1 MGGVMGRSYHARFF
15 CSGLRR
21 ATSGADFGQLGL
33 RPSLAL
39 DGLELRAEAIERALR
54 VTELSLRVAEM
65 SAERSKRLADLVEV
79 AGEPREVVEDDLR
92 VRLRSEEH
100 TSELQSLRHL
110 VCR

>member
-65 SAERSKRLADLVEV
+65 SAERSKRLAGLVEG
-79 AGEPREVVEDDLR
+79 AGEPRGGVGDDLR
-92 VRLRSEEH
+92 GRLDAETAPPH
-100 TSELQSLRHL
+100 GCHL
-110 VCR
+110 PGRVG